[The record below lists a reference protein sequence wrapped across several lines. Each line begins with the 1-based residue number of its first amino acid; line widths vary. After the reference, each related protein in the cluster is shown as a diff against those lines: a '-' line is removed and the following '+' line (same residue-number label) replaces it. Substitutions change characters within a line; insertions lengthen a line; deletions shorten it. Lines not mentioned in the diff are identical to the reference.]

1 MYKLILFLFSPKN
14 SKNEVK
20 DEANCTDVGYDKFMK
35 AFKMDFDE
43 IETLRRQLNRVFK
56 VENNLFC
63 DGVNLSK
70 KE

>member
-20 DEANCTDVGYDKFMK
+20 DEANCTDVGYDEFMK

-43 IETLRRQLNRVFK
+43 FRTLRRQLNRVFK
-56 VENNLFC
+56 V
-63 DGVNLSK
+63 D
-70 KE
+70 